1 MKRYFFPSFLISILL
16 SDSLKDVDSYSDESF
31 SIIAATLSD
40 STAYKRLGYMCDV
53 FGPRFTGTKNLESA
67 IKWIIKEMKKD
78 GISNVRG
85 DRVRVPVWIRGNESI
100 DLIKPYNKK
109 LNTLGIGG
117 SVSTPKGGIKGE
129 VVVVNDYIDIKKNNL
144 DVKGKIVLLNSPLTS
159 YKQSLLYNYY
169 GANLAS
175 EEGAVA
181 CLVKSFTNRSLDTPH
196 TEEMTYTGKI
206 KIPYAAITMEDAMM
220 FNRLSK
226 YDEKIIIN
234 MKMNAKK
241 VADRW
246 SKNVI
251 GEIIGSKYPEQ
262 IVIVGG
268 HIDSWDIGQGA
279 HDNGGACIAAWEVL
293 RILNKLNFKPKR
305 TIRCVL
311 WTNKENGLAGAKA
324 YKKMYHEDLKNH
336 ILAIESDEGVFSPLG
351 FGFSGSPR
359 ARTVIKNI
367 HKLLAPIGA
376 NKIFNGGR
384 TPDIAPLNDEGV
396 PVISLKVES
405 EKYLWYHHSNSDTFD
420 KVDFNEYARCIA
432 ALTIMSYVVAD
443 LDEPLPR

>member
-16 SDSLKDVDSYSDESF
+16 SDSIKDVDSYSDESF

-53 FGPRFTGTKNLESA
+53 FGPRFSGTKNLESA

-100 DLIKPYNKK
+100 DLIKPYKKK

-129 VVVVNDYIDIKKNNL
+129 VVVVNDYIDLKKNDL

-159 YKQSLLYNYY
+159 YKQNLLYNYY

-175 EEGAVA
+175 EKGAVA
-181 CLVKSFTNRSLDTPH
+181 CLVKSFTNRSFDTPH

-206 KIPYAAITMEDAMM
+206 KIPHAAITMEDAMM

-262 IVIVGG
+262 IIIVGG

-293 RILNKLNFKPKR
+293 RILKKLNLKPKR

-324 YKKMYHEDLKNH
+324 YKKMYQEDLKNH

-359 ARTVIKNI
+359 ARTIIKNI

-384 TPDIAPLNDEGV
+384 TADLAPLNDEGV

-405 EKYLWYHHSNSDTFD
+405 EKYFLYHHSNLDTFD

-432 ALTIMSYVVAD
+432 ALTIMSYLVAD
-443 LDEPLPR
+443 LDETLPR

>member
-1 MKRYFFPSFLISILL
+1 MKRYFFSSFLISILL

-53 FGPRFTGTKNLESA
+53 FGPRLSGTKNLDNA

-85 DRVRVPVWIRGNESI
+85 DRVRVPVWIRGDESI
-100 DLIKPYNKK
+100 ELIKPYEKK

-129 VVVVNDYIDIKKNNL
+129 VVVVNDYTDLKKNNL
-144 DVKGKIVLLNSPLTS
+144 DVKGKIVLLNSPPRS
-159 YKQSLLYNYY
+159 YEQSLSYNYY

-181 CLVKSFTNRSLDTPH
+181 CLFRSFTDYSLDTPH
-196 TEEMTYTGKI
+196 TGEMTYTGKI

-262 IVIVGG
+262 IIIVGG

-279 HDNGGACIAAWEVL
+279 HDDGGACIAAWEVL
-293 RILNKLNFKPKR
+293 RILKKLNLKPKR

-336 ILAIESDEGVFSPLG
+336 ILAIESDEGVFS
-351 FGFSGSPR
+351 
-359 ARTVIKNI
+359 
-367 HKLLAPIGA
+367 H
-376 NKIFNGGR
+376 
-384 TPDIAPLNDEGV
+384 
-396 PVISLKVES
+396 
-405 EKYLWYHHSNSDTFD
+405 
-420 KVDFNEYARCIA
+420 
-432 ALTIMSYVVAD
+432 
-443 LDEPLPR
+443 